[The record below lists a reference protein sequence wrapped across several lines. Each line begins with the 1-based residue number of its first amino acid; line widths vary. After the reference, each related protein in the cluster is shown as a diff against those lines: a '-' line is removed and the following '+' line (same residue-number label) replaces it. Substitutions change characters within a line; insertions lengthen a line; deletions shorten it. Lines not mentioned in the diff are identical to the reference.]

1 MTITLTLKPEI
12 EARLAERAS
21 RKGLPVEAYLE
32 SVIEAAVRPSDTRDR
47 VLALLA
53 EWDAEDATEDPAEI
67 EARQAEWEA
76 LKAQLDANRTSYSPL
91 FP

>member
-12 EARLAERAS
+12 EARVSEQAS
-21 RKGLPVEAYLE
+21 HKGLPVEAYIE
-32 SVIEAAVRPSDTRDR
+32 SVIEAAVRPSDTGNR

-53 EWDAEDATEDPAEI
+53 QWDAEDATDDPAEI
-67 EARQAEWEA
+67 HARQAEWEA
-76 LKAQLDANRTSYSPL
+76 LKVQLDANRTSYRPL